1 MEETDDFI
9 DEPDSP
15 ETVRREERQHLLRAF
30 GDDVAQRFLL
40 LRGIKDDRM
49 QNAVLDR
56 YAQRQATL
64 AAIAQL

>member
-9 DEPDSP
+9 DEPESL
-15 ETVRREERQHLLRAF
+15 ETAKMEERQHLLRAF
-30 GDDVAQRFLL
+30 GDDVAQRFLQ

-49 QNAVLDR
+49 QNEVLDR

-64 AAIAQL
+64 AAIALL

>member
-9 DEPDSP
+9 DEPESG
-15 ETVRREERQHLLRAF
+15 ETVNMEERQHLLRAF

-49 QNAVLDR
+49 QNEVLDR
-56 YAQRQATL
+56 YAQRNATL
-64 AAIAQL
+64 AAIANL

>member
-9 DEPDSP
+9 DEP
-15 ETVRREERQHLLRAF
+15 ECLGTVRMEERQHLLRAF

-49 QNAVLDR
+49 QNEVLDR
-56 YAQRQATL
+56 YAQRRTML
-64 AAIAQL
+64 AAIANL

>member
-9 DEPDSP
+9 DEPDCA
-15 ETVRREERQHLLRAF
+15 ETVKMEERQYLLRAF

-49 QNAVLDR
+49 QNEVLHR
-56 YAQRQATL
+56 YAQRHANL
-64 AAIAQL
+64 VAIANL